1 MTTEKQIEAI
11 FATDAPPRVK
21 PSVYPEPFASQ
32 MKGRIKQ
39 PLGDL
44 FGLANFGVNLTTV
57 EPGGVSALRHEHSKQ
72 DEFIYILSGT
82 AILRL
87 GDNEQVMT
95 AGDCIGFKAG
105 SPLGHQLLNRSAEE
119 VVYLEVGDRTPGDAV
134 TYPEDDLAFNA
145 RADGSWA
152 ISHKDGTPYSD

>member
-1 MTTEKQIEAI
+1 MTALKPIPAADVAI
-11 FATDAPPRVK
+11 HSVK
-21 PSVYPEPFASQ
+21 TLYPEPFAALVA
-32 MKGRIKQ
+32 GRSKRK
-39 PLGDL
+39 LGEQ
-44 FGLANFGVNLTTV
+44 FGLTNFGVNLTHLA
-57 EPGGVSALRHEHSKQ
+57 PGAMSALSHHHSRQ